1 MRRFGMKALPKTLI
15 WAAAFVLIA
24 AGNTSA
30 QVYPSRPITIIAP
43 FPPGGPSDALARI
56 LSGPLEAALGQPI
69 VIENIGGA
77 GGTVGVSRVARA
89 EPAGYPLLFGQWSTQ
104 VVNPITYNLSIDVVN
119 DFAPI
124 ALLANT
130 PQIIIARKDFPAS
143 DVGELIAWLKSN
155 PDKAQAA
162 TVGAAGGAQVA
173 GMYFQQITGTRFGFV
188 PYRGG
193 APAMQDLMAGR
204 VDIMFD
210 QAANAITQ
218 VRAGTIKAYAVMTEA
233 RWHLAPNI
241 PTIDEAG
248 AQGLHV
254 SYWPALFAPKT
265 TPPDVIAKVNA
276 AVISALADPKV
287 QQSFAAQGQDI
298 WPREQQ
304 SPQALGAFY
313 KAEIEKWWP
322 IIKTEGLKVE

>member
-1 MRRFGMKALPKTLI
+1 MKLI
-15 WAAAFVLIA
+15 LAAALA
-24 AGNTSA
+24 LLACGGAHA
-30 QVYPSRPITIIAP
+30 QSYPSRPITIIAP
-43 FPPGGPSDALARI
+43 FPPGGPSDALARVV
-56 LSGPLEAALGQPI
+56 SGSLQTSLGQPI
-69 VIENIGGA
+69 VIENVGGA
-77 GGTVGVSRVARA
+77 GGTIGVTRVARA
-89 EPAGYPLLFGQWSTQ
+89 EPDGYTLLIGQWGTQ
-104 VVNPITYNLSIDVVN
+104 VVNPVTYNLAVDVVN

-130 PQIIIARKDFPAS
+130 PQMIIARKDFPAG
-143 DVGELIAWLKSN
+143 DVRELIAWLKAN
-155 PDKAQAA
+155 PDKAQAG

-218 VRAGTIKAYAVMTEA
+218 VRAGTIKAYAVMTEE
-233 RWHLAPNI
+233 RWHLAPDI

-254 SYWPALFAPKT
+254 FYWHALFAPKA
-265 TPPDVIAKVNA
+265 TPPDIIAKVNA
-276 AVISALADPKV
+276 AVVSALADPKV

-304 SPQALGAFY
+304 TPQALAAFY
-313 KAEIEKWWP
+313 KAEIDKWWP
-322 IIKTEGLKVE
+322 IIKAEGLKVE

>member
-1 MRRFGMKALPKTLI
+1 MLT
-15 WAAAFVLIA
+15 
-24 AGNTSA
+24 
-30 QVYPSRPITIIAP
+30 
-43 FPPGGPSDALARI
+43 GGLYSLQFDL
-56 LSGPLEAALGQPI
+56 LKDLEP
-69 VIENIGGA
+69 VIQIG
-77 GGTVGVSRVARA
+77 S
-89 EPAGYPLLFGQWSTQ
+89 EPLLIVGKKS
-104 VVNPITYNLSIDVVN
+104 L
-119 DFAPI
+119 
-124 ALLANT
+124 
-130 PQIIIARKDFPAS
+130 PA
-143 DVGELIAWLKSN
+143 DDLKGLIAWLKAN

-173 GMYFQQITGTRFGFV
+173 GLYFQKITGTRFGFV

-233 RWHLAPNI
+233 RWHLAPDI

-254 SYWPALFAPKT
+254 SYWHALFAPKG
-265 TPPDVIAKVNA
+265 TPADIIAKVNA
-276 AVISALADPKV
+276 AVVGALADPKV

-304 SPQALGAFY
+304 TPQALGALY
-313 KAEIEKWWP
+313 RAEIEKWWP
-322 IIKTEGLKVE
+322 IIKAEGLKVE

>member
-1 MRRFGMKALPKTLI
+1 MKKFAMKTLL
-15 WAAAFVLIA
+15 WAAALALLGIGG
-24 AGNTSA
+24 AGA
-30 QVYPSRPITIIAP
+30 QTYPSRPITIIAP

-69 VIENIGGA
+69 VIENVGGA
-77 GGTVGVSRVARA
+77 GGTIGAARVARA
-89 EPAGYPLLFGQWSTQ
+89 EPDGYTLLIGQWGTQ
-104 VVNPITYNLSIDVVN
+104 VVNPITYNLTYDAAN

-124 ALLANT
+124 ALLAVT
-130 PQIIIARKDFPAS
+130 PQMIIARKDFPAS
-143 DVGELIAWLKSN
+143 DVRELIAWLKAN

-173 GMYFQQITGTRFGFV
+173 GMYFQQVTGTRFGFV

-233 RWHLAPNI
+233 RWHLAPDI

-254 SYWPALFAPKT
+254 SYWHALFAPKA

-276 AVISALADPKV
+276 AVVNALADAKV
-287 QQSFAAQGQDI
+287 RQSFAAQGQDI

-304 SPQALGAFY
+304 TPQALAALY
-313 KAEIEKWWP
+313 KAEIDKWWP
-322 IIKTEGLKVE
+322 IIRDEHLHAE

>member
-1 MRRFGMKALPKTLI
+1 MKTLL
-15 WAAAFVLIA
+15 WAAMLALIA
-24 AGNTSA
+24 AGGANA
-30 QVYPSRPITIIAP
+30 QTYPSRPITIIAP

-56 LSGPLEAALGQPI
+56 LAGPLEAVLGQPI
-69 VIENIGGA
+69 VIENVGGA
-77 GGTVGVSRVARA
+77 GGTVGVTRVARA
-89 EPAGYPLLFGQWSTQ
+89 EPDGYTLLIGQWSTQ
-104 VVNPITYNLSIDVVN
+104 VVNPVTYNLAVDVVN

-124 ALLANT
+124 ALLAVT
-130 PQIIIARKDFPAS
+130 PQMIIARKDFPAG
-143 DVGELIAWLKSN
+143 DVRELIAWLKTN

-173 GMYFQQITGTRFGFV
+173 GMYFQQVTGTRFGFV

-218 VRAGTIKAYAVMTEA
+218 VRAGTIKAYAVMTEE
-233 RWHLAPNI
+233 RWHLAPDI

-254 SYWPALFAPKT
+254 SYWHALFAPKA
-265 TPPDVIAKVNA
+265 TPADIIAKVNA
-276 AVISALADPKV
+276 AVVSALADPKV

-298 WPREQQ
+298 WPRAQQ
-304 SPQALGAFY
+304 TPQALAAFY
-313 KAEIEKWWP
+313 KAEIDKWWP
-322 IIKTEGLKVE
+322 IIKAEGLKVE

>member
-1 MRRFGMKALPKTLI
+1 MEGA
-15 WAAAFVLIA
+15 
-24 AGNTSA
+24 S
-30 QVYPSRPITIIAP
+30 ITWKIVCDIV
-43 FPPGGPSDALARI
+43 ARI
-56 LSGPLEAALGQPI
+56 VTAALDQSTGKTFI
-69 VIENIGGA
+69 VENRGGA
-77 GGTVGVSRVARA
+77 GGNIGTEYVARA
-89 EPAGYPLLFGQWSTQ
+89 EPDGYTLLIGQWGTQ
-104 VVNPITYNLSIDVVN
+104 VVNPVTYNLTYNAAS

-143 DVGELIAWLKSN
+143 DVRELIAWLKAN

-173 GMYFQQITGTRFGFV
+173 GMYFQQVTGTRFGFV

-210 QAANAITQ
+210 QAANAIAQ
-218 VRAGTIKAYAVMTEA
+218 VRAGTIKAYAVMTEQ
-233 RWHLAPNI
+233 RWHLAPDI

-254 SYWPALFAPKT
+254 SYWHALWAPKG
-265 TPPDVIAKVNA
+265 TPADIIAKVNA
-276 AVISALADPKV
+276 AAVSALADPKV
-287 QQSFAAQGQDI
+287 QQNFATQGQDI
-298 WPREQQ
+298 WPRQQ
-304 SPQALGAFY
+304 QTPQALAAFY
-313 KAEIEKWWP
+313 KAEIDKWWP
-322 IIKTEGLKVE
+322 IIKAEGLKAE

>member
-1 MRRFGMKALPKTLI
+1 MTRLAMKTLL
-15 WAAAFVLIA
+15 WAAALALLDVSA
-24 AGNTSA
+24 AAA
-30 QVYPSRPITIIAP
+30 QNYPSRPITVIAP

-69 VIENIGGA
+69 VIENVGGA
-77 GGTVGVSRVARA
+77 GGTIGAARVARA
-89 EPAGYPLLFGQWSTQ
+89 EPDGYTLLIGQWGTQ
-104 VVNPITYNLSIDVVN
+104 VVNPITYNLPYDAAN

-130 PQIIIARKDFPAS
+130 PQMIIARKDFPAS
-143 DVGELIAWLKSN
+143 DVRELIAWLKAN
-155 PDKAQAA
+155 PDKAQAG

-173 GMYFQQITGTRFGFV
+173 GLYFQKITGTRFGFV

-233 RWHLAPNI
+233 RWHLAPDI

-254 SYWPALFAPKT
+254 SYWHALFAPKA

-276 AVISALADPKV
+276 AVVNALADAKV
-287 QQSFAAQGQDI
+287 RQSFAAQGQDI

-304 SPQALGAFY
+304 TPQALAALY
-313 KAEIEKWWP
+313 KAEIDKWWP
-322 IIKTEGLKVE
+322 IIRDEHLHAE

>member
-1 MRRFGMKALPKTLI
+1 MTRSAINTLF
-15 WAAAFVLIA
+15 WAAALALLGIGGAV
-24 AGNTSA
+24 A
-30 QVYPSRPITIIAP
+30 QTYPSRPITIIAP

-69 VIENIGGA
+69 VIENVGGA
-77 GGTVGVSRVARA
+77 GGTIGAARVARA
-89 EPAGYPLLFGQWSTQ
+89 EPDGYTLLIGQWGTQ
-104 VVNPITYNLSIDVVN
+104 VVNPVTYNLTYDAAN

-124 ALLANT
+124 ALLAVT
-130 PQIIIARKDFPAS
+130 PQMIIARKDFPAS
-143 DVGELIAWLKSN
+143 DVRELIAWLKAN

-173 GMYFQQITGTRFGFV
+173 GLYFQKITGTRFGFV

-218 VRAGTIKAYAVMTEA
+218 VRAGTIKAYAVMTEQ
-233 RWHLAPNI
+233 RWHLAPDI
-241 PTIDEAG
+241 PTIDESG

-254 SYWPALFAPKT
+254 AYWHALFAPKA

-276 AVISALADPKV
+276 AVVNALADAKV
-287 QQSFAAQGQDI
+287 RQSFAAQGQDI

-304 SPQALGAFY
+304 TPQALAALY
-313 KAEIEKWWP
+313 KAEIDKWWP
-322 IIKTEGLKVE
+322 IIRDENLHAE

>member
-1 MRRFGMKALPKTLI
+1 MTRLAKKPLL
-15 WAAAFVLIA
+15 WAAMLALIGIGGA
-24 AGNTSA
+24 AA
-30 QVYPSRPITIIAP
+30 QTYPSRPITIIAP

-56 LSGPLEAALGQPI
+56 LAGPLEAALGQPI
-69 VIENIGGA
+69 VIENVGGA
-77 GGTVGVSRVARA
+77 GGTIGAARVARA
-89 EPAGYPLLFGQWSTQ
+89 EPDGYTLLIGQWGTQ
-104 VVNPITYNLSIDVVN
+104 VVNPVTYNLTYNAAS

-143 DVGELIAWLKSN
+143 DVRELIAWLKAN

-173 GMYFQQITGTRFGFV
+173 GMYFQQVTGTRFGFV

-210 QAANAITQ
+210 QAANAIAQ
-218 VRAGTIKAYAVMTEA
+218 VRAGTIKAYAVMTEQ
-233 RWHLAPNI
+233 RWHLAPDI

-254 SYWPALFAPKT
+254 SYWHALWAPKG
-265 TPPDVIAKVNA
+265 TPADIIAKVNA
-276 AVISALADPKV
+276 AAVSALADPKV
-287 QQSFAAQGQDI
+287 QQNFATQGQDI
-298 WPREQQ
+298 WPRQQ
-304 SPQALGAFY
+304 QTPQALAAFY
-313 KAEIEKWWP
+313 KAEIDKWWP
-322 IIKTEGLKVE
+322 IIRAEGLKAE

>member
-1 MRRFGMKALPKTLI
+1 VTRPVTLLFAATLALFGI
-15 WAAAFVLIA
+15 GAAA
-24 AGNTSA
+24 A
-30 QVYPSRPITIIAP
+30 QTYPSRPITIIAP

-77 GGTVGVSRVARA
+77 GGTIGVTRVARA
-89 EPAGYPLLFGQWSTQ
+89 EPDGHTLLIGQWSTQ
-104 VVNPITYNLSIDVVN
+104 VVNPITYNLAVDVVN

-124 ALLANT
+124 ALIANT
-130 PQIIIARKDFPAS
+130 PQMIIARKDFPAS
-143 DVGELIAWLKSN
+143 DVRELIAWLKAN

-173 GMYFQQITGTRFGFV
+173 GMYFQKITGTRFGFV

-218 VRAGTIKAYAVMTEA
+218 VRAGTIKAYAVMTEQ
-233 RWHLAPNI
+233 RWHLAPDI
-241 PTIDEAG
+241 PTIDESG

-254 SYWPALFAPKT
+254 SYWHALWAPKS
-265 TPPDVIAKVNA
+265 TPGDIIAKVNA
-276 AVISALADPKV
+276 AVVSTLADPKV

-304 SPQALGAFY
+304 TPQSLAAFY
-313 KAEIEKWWP
+313 KAEIDKWWP
-322 IIKTEGLKVE
+322 IIKAAGLKVE

>member
-1 MRRFGMKALPKTLI
+1 MRRFVVTTLL
-15 WAAAFVLIA
+15 WAVAFASVGIGGA
-24 AGNTSA
+24 NA
-30 QVYPSRPITIIAP
+30 QNYPSRPITIIAP
-43 FPPGGPSDALARI
+43 FPPGGPSDALARV
-56 LSGPLEAALGQPI
+56 LSGSLQTSLGQPI
-69 VIENIGGA
+69 VIENVGGA
-77 GGTVGVSRVARA
+77 GGTIGVTRVARA
-89 EPAGYPLLFGQWSTQ
+89 DPDGYTLLIGQWSTQ
-104 VVNPITYNLSIDVVN
+104 VVNPITYDLAVDVVN

-124 ALLANT
+124 GLLADT
-130 PQIIIARKDFPAS
+130 PQMIIARKDFPAG
-143 DVGELIAWLKSN
+143 DVRELIAWLKTN

-173 GMYFQQITGTRFGFV
+173 GMYFQQVTGTRFGFV

-193 APAMQDLMAGR
+193 APALQDLMAGR

-218 VRAGTIKAYAVMTEA
+218 VRAGTIKAYAVMTEQ
-233 RWHLAPNI
+233 RWHLAPDI

-254 SYWPALFAPKT
+254 SYWHALFAPKA
-265 TPPDVIAKVNA
+265 TPPDIIAKVNA
-276 AVISALADPKV
+276 AVVSALADPKV

-304 SPQALGAFY
+304 TPQALGTFY
-313 KAEIEKWWP
+313 VAEIDKWWP
-322 IIKTEGLKVE
+322 IIKAEGLKVE

>member
-1 MRRFGMKALPKTLI
+1 MTRSAINTLF
-15 WAAAFVLIA
+15 WAAALALLGIGGAV
-24 AGNTSA
+24 A
-30 QVYPSRPITIIAP
+30 QAYPSRPITIIAP

-69 VIENIGGA
+69 VIENVGGA
-77 GGTVGVSRVARA
+77 GGTIGAARVARA
-89 EPAGYPLLFGQWSTQ
+89 EPDGYTLLIGQWGTQ
-104 VVNPITYNLSIDVVN
+104 VVNPVTYNLTYDAAN

-124 ALLANT
+124 APLAVT
-130 PQIIIARKDFPAS
+130 PQMIIARKDFPAS
-143 DVGELIAWLKSN
+143 DVRELIAWLKAN

-173 GMYFQQITGTRFGFV
+173 GLYFQKITGTRFGFV

-218 VRAGTIKAYAVMTEA
+218 VRAGTIKAYAVMTEQ
-233 RWHLAPNI
+233 RWHLAPDI

-254 SYWPALFAPKT
+254 AYWHALFAPKA

-276 AVISALADPKV
+276 AVVNALADAKV
-287 QQSFAAQGQDI
+287 RQSFAAQGQDI

-304 SPQALGAFY
+304 TPQALAALY
-313 KAEIEKWWP
+313 KAEIDKWWP
-322 IIKTEGLKVE
+322 IIRDENLHAE

>member
-1 MRRFGMKALPKTLI
+1 MRMPGMKALPKALI
-15 WAAAFVLIA
+15 CAAALALIA
-24 AGNTSA
+24 AGNASA

-56 LSGPLEAALGQPI
+56 LSGPLEAALGQPV

-77 GGTVGVSRVARA
+77 GGTVGVTRVARA
-89 EPAGYPLLFGQWSTQ
+89 EPDGYTLLIGQWSTQ
-104 VVNPITYNLSIDVVN
+104 VVNPVTYNLPVDVVN

-124 ALLANT
+124 ALIANT
-130 PQIIIARKDFPAS
+130 PQMIIARKDFPAGN
-143 DVGELIAWLKSN
+143 VRELIAWLKTN

-173 GMYFQQITGTRFGFV
+173 GMYFQKITGTRFGFV

-218 VRAGTIKAYAVMTEA
+218 VRAGTIKAYAVMTEQ
-233 RWHLAPNI
+233 RWHLAPDI
-241 PTIDEAG
+241 PTIDESG

-254 SYWPALFAPKT
+254 SYWHALFAPKG
-265 TPPDVIAKVNA
+265 TPADIIAKVNA
-276 AVISALADPKV
+276 AVVSALADRKV

-304 SPQALGAFY
+304 TPQALGAFY
-313 KAEIEKWWP
+313 KAEIDKWWP
-322 IIKTEGLKVE
+322 IIKAEGLKVE

>member
-1 MRRFGMKALPKTLI
+1 MTRLAMRTLLWAVALALLGVG
-15 WAAAFVLIA
+15 AAA
-24 AGNTSA
+24 A
-30 QVYPSRPITIIAP
+30 QTYPSRPITIIAP

-69 VIENIGGA
+69 VIENVGGA
-77 GGTVGVSRVARA
+77 GGTIGATRVARA
-89 EPAGYPLLFGQWSTQ
+89 EPDGYTLLIGQWGTQ
-104 VVNPITYNLSIDVVN
+104 VVNPITYNLTYDAAN

-124 ALLANT
+124 ALLAVT
-130 PQIIIARKDFPAS
+130 PQMIIARKDFPAS
-143 DVGELIAWLKSN
+143 DVRELIAWLKAN

-173 GMYFQQITGTRFGFV
+173 GLYFQKITGTRFGFV

-233 RWHLAPNI
+233 RWHLAPDI

-254 SYWPALFAPKT
+254 SYWHALFAPKA

-276 AVISALADPKV
+276 AAVNALADAKV
-287 QQSFAAQGQDI
+287 RQSFAAQGQDI

-304 SPQALGAFY
+304 TSQALAALY
-313 KAEIEKWWP
+313 KAEIDKWWP
-322 IIKTEGLKVE
+322 IIRDEHLHAE

>member
-15 WAAAFVLIA
+15 CAAALALIA
-24 AGNTSA
+24 AGNASA

-77 GGTVGVSRVARA
+77 GGTAGGSRVARA
-89 EPAGYPLLFGQWSTQ
+89 EPDGYTLLIGQWSTQ

-162 TVGAAGGAQVA
+162 TVGAAGGAQGA
-173 GMYFQQITGTRFGFV
+173 GMYFQQITGTRFGLV

-193 APAMQDLMAGR
+193 APALQDLMAGR

-218 VRAGTIKAYAVMTEA
+218 VRAGTIKAYAVMTEQ
-233 RWHLAPNI
+233 RWHLAPDI

-254 SYWPALFAPKT
+254 SYWHALFAPKG
-265 TPPDVIAKVNA
+265 TPADIIAKVNA
-276 AVISALADPKV
+276 AVVSALADPKV

-304 SPQALGAFY
+304 TPQALGAFY

>member
-1 MRRFGMKALPKTLI
+1 MKTLL
-15 WAAAFVLIA
+15 WAVALALLGIGG
-24 AGNTSA
+24 AGA
-30 QVYPSRPITIIAP
+30 QTYPSRPITIIAP

-69 VIENIGGA
+69 VIENVGGA
-77 GGTVGVSRVARA
+77 GGTIGTARVARA
-89 EPAGYPLLFGQWSTQ
+89 EPDGYTLLIGQWGTQ
-104 VVNPITYNLSIDVVN
+104 VVNPITYNLPYDAAN

-130 PQIIIARKDFPAS
+130 PQMIIARKDFPAS
-143 DVGELIAWLKSN
+143 DVRELIAWLKAN
-155 PDKAQAA
+155 PDKAQAG

-173 GMYFQQITGTRFGFV
+173 GMYFQQVTGTRFGFV

-210 QAANAITQ
+210 QAANALAQ
-218 VRAGTIKAYAVMTEA
+218 VRAGTIKAYAVMTEQ
-233 RWHLAPNI
+233 RWHLAPDI

-254 SYWPALFAPKT
+254 SYWHALFAPKAT
-265 TPPDVIAKVNA
+265 TPDVIAKVNA
-276 AVISALADPKV
+276 AVVNALADAKV
-287 QQSFAAQGQDI
+287 RQSFAAQGQDI

-304 SPQALGAFY
+304 TPQALAALY
-313 KAEIEKWWP
+313 KAEIDKWWP
-322 IIKTEGLKVE
+322 IIRDEHLHAE

>member
-1 MRRFGMKALPKTLI
+1 MTRLARKSLL
-15 WAAAFVLIA
+15 WAAALALLGIGGAV
-24 AGNTSA
+24 A
-30 QVYPSRPITIIAP
+30 QTYPSRPITIIAP

-77 GGTVGVSRVARA
+77 GGTIGAARVARA
-89 EPAGYPLLFGQWSTQ
+89 EPDGYTLLIGQWGTQ
-104 VVNPITYNLSIDVVN
+104 VVNPITYNLTYDAAN

-143 DVGELIAWLKSN
+143 DLRSLIAWLKAN

-173 GMYFQQITGTRFGFV
+173 GLYFQKITGTRFGFV

-233 RWHLAPNI
+233 RWHLAPDI

-254 SYWPALFAPKT
+254 SYWHALFAPKA

-276 AVISALADPKV
+276 AVVSALADAKV
-287 QQSFAAQGQDI
+287 RQSFAAQGQDI

-304 SPQALGAFY
+304 TPQALAALY
-313 KAEIEKWWP
+313 KAEIDKWWP
-322 IIKTEGLKVE
+322 IIRDEHLHAE

>member
-1 MRRFGMKALPKTLI
+1 MKALL
-15 WAAAFVLIA
+15 WAAALALIA
-24 AGNTSA
+24 AGNASA

-77 GGTVGVSRVARA
+77 GGTIGVTRVARA
-89 EPAGYPLLFGQWSTQ
+89 EPDGYTLLIGQWSTQ
-104 VVNPITYNLSIDVVN
+104 VVNPITYNLAVDVVN
-119 DFAPI
+119 DFAPV
-124 ALLANT
+124 ALIANT

-143 DVGELIAWLKSN
+143 DVRELIAWLKSN

-173 GMYFQQITGTRFGFV
+173 GMYFQKITGTRFGFV

-218 VRAGTIKAYAVMTEA
+218 VRAGTIKAYAVMTEQ
-233 RWHLAPNI
+233 RWHLAPDI

-254 SYWPALFAPKT
+254 SYWHALFAPKA
-265 TPPDVIAKVNA
+265 TPPDIIAKVNA
-276 AVISALADPKV
+276 AVVSALADPKV

-304 SPQALGAFY
+304 TPQALGGFY
-313 KAEIEKWWP
+313 KAEIDKWWP
-322 IIKTEGLKVE
+322 IIKAAGLKVE

>member
-1 MRRFGMKALPKTLI
+1 MTRLAKKPLL
-15 WAAAFVLIA
+15 WAAMLALIGIGGA
-24 AGNTSA
+24 AA
-30 QVYPSRPITIIAP
+30 QTYPSRPITIIAP

-56 LSGPLEAALGQPI
+56 LAGPLKAALGQPI
-69 VIENIGGA
+69 VIENVGGA
-77 GGTVGVSRVARA
+77 GGTIGAARVARA
-89 EPAGYPLLFGQWSTQ
+89 EPDGYTLLIGQWGTQ
-104 VVNPITYNLSIDVVN
+104 VVNPVTYNLTYNAAS

-143 DVGELIAWLKSN
+143 DVRELIAWLKAN

-173 GMYFQQITGTRFGFV
+173 GMYFQQVTGTRFGFV

-210 QAANAITQ
+210 QAANAIAQ
-218 VRAGTIKAYAVMTEA
+218 VRAGTIKAYAVMTEQ
-233 RWHLAPNI
+233 RWHLAPDI

-254 SYWPALFAPKT
+254 SYWHALWAPKG
-265 TPPDVIAKVNA
+265 TPADIIAKVNA
-276 AVISALADPKV
+276 AAVSALADPKV
-287 QQSFAAQGQDI
+287 QQNFATQGQDI
-298 WPREQQ
+298 WPRQQ
-304 SPQALGAFY
+304 QTPQALAAFY
-313 KAEIEKWWP
+313 KAEIDKWWP
-322 IIKTEGLKVE
+322 IIKAEGLKAE

>member
-1 MRRFGMKALPKTLI
+1 MKKFAMKTLL
-15 WAAAFVLIA
+15 WAAALALLGIGG
-24 AGNTSA
+24 AGA
-30 QVYPSRPITIIAP
+30 QTYPSRPITIIAP

-69 VIENIGGA
+69 VIENVGGA
-77 GGTVGVSRVARA
+77 GGTIGAARVARA
-89 EPAGYPLLFGQWSTQ
+89 EPDGYTLLIGQWGTQ
-104 VVNPITYNLSIDVVN
+104 VVNPITYNLAYDAAN

-124 ALLANT
+124 ALLAVT
-130 PQIIIARKDFPAS
+130 PQMIIARKDFPAS
-143 DVGELIAWLKSN
+143 DVRELISWLKAN

-173 GMYFQQITGTRFGFV
+173 GMYFQQVTGTRFGFV

-233 RWHLAPNI
+233 RWHLAPDI

-254 SYWPALFAPKT
+254 SYWHALFAPKA

-276 AVISALADPKV
+276 AVVNALADAKV
-287 QQSFAAQGQDI
+287 RQSFAAQGQDI

-304 SPQALGAFY
+304 TPQALAALY
-313 KAEIEKWWP
+313 KTEIDKWWP
-322 IIKTEGLKVE
+322 IIRDEHLHAE

>member
-1 MRRFGMKALPKTLI
+1 MTKFAMKTLL
-15 WAAAFVLIA
+15 WAAALALLGIA
-24 AGNTSA
+24 RAGA
-30 QVYPSRPITIIAP
+30 QTYPSRPITIIAP

-69 VIENIGGA
+69 VIENVGGA
-77 GGTVGVSRVARA
+77 GGTIGAARVARA
-89 EPAGYPLLFGQWSTQ
+89 EPDGYTLLIGQWGTQ
-104 VVNPITYNLSIDVVN
+104 VVNPITYNLAYDAAN

-124 ALLANT
+124 ALLAVT
-130 PQIIIARKDFPAS
+130 PQMIIARKDFPAS
-143 DVGELIAWLKSN
+143 DVRELIAWLKAN

-173 GMYFQQITGTRFGFV
+173 GMYFQQVTGTRFGFV

-233 RWHLAPNI
+233 RWHLAPDI

-254 SYWPALFAPKT
+254 SYWHALFAPKA

-276 AVISALADPKV
+276 AVVNALADAKV
-287 QQSFAAQGQDI
+287 RQSFAAQGQDI

-304 SPQALGAFY
+304 TPQALAALY
-313 KAEIEKWWP
+313 KAEIDKWWP
-322 IIKTEGLKVE
+322 IIRDEHLHAE